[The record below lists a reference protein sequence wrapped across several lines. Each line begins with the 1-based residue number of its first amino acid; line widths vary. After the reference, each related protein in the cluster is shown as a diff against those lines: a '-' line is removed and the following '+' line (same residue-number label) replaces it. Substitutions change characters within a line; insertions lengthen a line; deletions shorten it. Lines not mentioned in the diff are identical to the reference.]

1 MFTKQQDALAQAT
14 KKFGKT
20 AYTEDT
26 VNYRLVGFAREGK
39 KVFCIGDT
47 WREAMAALEKKV
59 RS

>member
-1 MFTKQQDALAQAT
+1 MLTPQQDTLAQAT
-14 KKFGKT
+14 KKFGKS

-26 VNYRLVGFAREGK
+26 VNYRLVGCMRNGK
-39 KVFCIGDT
+39 RVFCIGDT